1 MTLCADTVMTKL
13 VVTGAADPN
22 SSRLLYH
29 FAWLKTNADA
39 TFTRVQVEVLQLPT
53 ERKGPTPPSPPLS
66 LSLAHSLAQK
76 QWLPRACSPPLGALS
91 TPEGWPLGKC
101 ESHLLGVDDSA
112 HLQLNPL
119 TRHLSL
125 EAL

>member
-1 MTLCADTVMTKL
+1 MTLCADTVMTKP
-13 VVTGAADPN
+13 VGTGAVDPN
-22 SSRLLYH
+22 SCRLMYH
-29 FAWLKTNADA
+29 FAWLNTNADA
-39 TFTRVQVEVLQLPT
+39 TFTRLQWKFCNCLLR
-53 ERKGPTPPSPPLS
+53 ERVPTPLLRLS
-66 LSLAHSLAQK
+66 RSRSLIRSLK
-76 QWLPRACSPPLGALS
+76 NCGYRALAPPLGALS

-112 HLQLNPL
+112 HLQLDPL